1 MARRSP
7 SVVVVC
13 TNVAQAGRIAQ
24 GLGTGHGHEES
35 VHHPTRSGPR
45 STRPGQSGSVHHHDM
60 HGPRATRGTLGAAR
74 SPTTGTRSSTGAHRS
89 TTGAHRSTTG
99 AHRSTTGAHSS
110 TTGAHSS
117 TGTRRATAV
126 RVWKVYHDITLYKV
140 QDLGTRLEA
149 TSEEDGSTVW
159 RGQRLPNGD
168 GYYTQST
175 TLATHQLASFL
186 GLVRDGD
193 QTTPGAQGT
202 PASAHRAAP
211 ASADR
216 ARQRAPTARAQRTTQ
231 KPATTIRTEAPHAER
246 SVPTPK
252 KRGRPKKAKPPAS
265 TPPKSKGAASAQPKS
280 TRSASARPK
289 SKASASATPKS
300 KSPTNTKPK
309 SKRSASPSQRQPPKA
324 KATAKRKPAAKAT
337 AGGPAT
343 SRSPGS
349 PLVTPAY
356 MRQRLHAKHP
366 DTTEAVLATMEAI
379 WRGGASDPTRAWM
392 LAQGI
397 PDVVDAFVDWVE
409 HHATEANEYMRAAH
423 AQRAA

>member
-24 GLGTGHGHEES
+24 GLGTGHRHEES

-45 STRPGQSGSVHHHDM
+45 STRHGQSGSAHHHDM
-60 HGPRATRGTLGAAR
+60 HDPRATKGTLGAAR
-74 SPTTGTRSSTGAHRS
+74 RPTTGTRSSPGAHR
-89 TTGAHRSTTG
+89 
-99 AHRSTTGAHSS
+99 S

-159 RGQRLPNGD
+159 RGQRFANGD
-168 GYYTQST
+168 GYSTQST

-186 GLVRDGD
+186 KMVRDGD

-202 PASAHRAAP
+202 PASADRAAP

-231 KPATTIRTEAPHAER
+231 KPATTARPEAPHAER
-246 SVPTPK
+246 IVPTPK
-252 KRGRPKKAKPPAS
+252 KRGRPTKAKPAAS
-265 TPPKSKGAASAQPKS
+265 TPPKSKGAASTPPKSNASANTTPKS

-289 SKASASATPKS
+289 SKASANATPKS
-300 KSPTNTKPK
+300 T
-309 SKRSASPSQRQPPKA
+309 RAASPSQRPAPKA

-379 WRGGASDPTRAWM
+379 WRGRASDPTRA
-392 LAQGI
+392 
-397 PDVVDAFVDWVE
+397 
-409 HHATEANEYMRAAH
+409 
-423 AQRAA
+423 